1 MEKEFLFYFAYIWNI
16 GDLIMFVDW
25 RKSSEDKEI
34 RYKLNDKVWNNYGT
48 KNNITKMNSNQG

>member
-1 MEKEFLFYFAYIWNI
+1 
-16 GDLIMFVDW
+16 MFDDW

-34 RYKLNDKVWNNYGT
+34 RHKLNDQVWNNYGT